1 MMMIKKYCFLLFL
14 LVQSV
19 VFAQSLETKI
29 DTTKNKIGAQFTLTL
44 KVKTKPSTLV
54 TFPRGNNFGALEVI
68 ESYPIDTVKSDA
80 NYELIKKYGLTQF
93 DSGKYVIPRLPVLF
107 DKKPIFSDSIKVEV
121 FNVKV
126 DTLKQKMYDIKP
138 IIAVEKPFGNWWKYL
153 LVVILLCGLGYLGY
167 YLWKK
172 NRKPK
177 QKEIVYNSPIE
188 KATSLL
194 QLLEKKELLEKGEV
208 KEYYSE
214 LTDIARDYIEEAIEI
229 PAKES
234 TTSELIVALRAA
246 SNKKKMKLS
255 RETLEGLEK
264 VLKQADLVKFAKSKP
279 LDFEI
284 ADDRK
289 KIETTILTLDKA
301 IPVIVDENSLKWQK
315 EQQEFLKKQKRKS
328 QLVNLAGIT
337 GFMLLFALTFVI
349 ITKGFDYVKG
359 GFSGYSTKQLVNQDW
374 IKSEYGNPSVVIETP
389 EVLKR
394 LDTKKAVPKDAMA
407 LIKDMQMFGFGS
419 ILDHFTI
426 VVSTTQFKNKPQEGD
441 ESKQTGLDLGQALNG
456 TIETMEAQGCQ
467 NMIVKQEEF
476 STEQGIK
483 GIKGYG
489 TMTANGE
496 KMYYQILLF
505 SQAGGLQQ
513 IMIAHKEGDENA
525 QKISERMLNS
535 VELKLAN

>member
-1 MMMIKKYCFLLFL
+1 MMIKKYCFLLFL

>member
-1 MMMIKKYCFLLFL
+1 MTMIKKYCFLLFL

-44 KVKTKPSTLV
+44 KVKAKPSTLI

-68 ESYPIDTVKSDA
+68 ESYPIDTVKGDA

-153 LVVILLCGLGYLGY
+153 LGVILLLGLGYLGY
-167 YLWKK
+167 FLWKRK
-172 NRKPK
+172 RKPK
-177 QKEIVYNSPIE
+177 EQEIVYNSPIE

-194 QLLEKKELLEKGEV
+194 QLLEKKELLAKGEV

-289 KIETTILTLDKA
+289 KIEATIITLDKA
-301 IPVIVDENSLKWQK
+301 IPVVVDENSLKWQK

-328 QLVNLAGIT
+328 QLVNLAGIS
-337 GFMLLFALTFVI
+337 GFLLLFVLTFFI

-359 GFSGYSTKQLVNQDW
+359 GFSGYSTKELLNQDW

-394 LDTKKAVPKDAMA
+394 LDAKKVVPKDAMA
-407 LIKDMQMFGFGS
+407 LIKDMQMFSFGS
-419 ILDHFTI
+419 IFEHFTI
-426 VVSTTQFKNKPQEGD
+426 VVSTTQFKKETQ
-441 ESKQTGLDLGQALNG
+441 LDLAQALNG

-489 TMTANGE
+489 TLTADGQ